1 MRLLLDT
8 HTFLWWDSQPTKLPA
23 KVLALCEDTQNE
35 IFLSVASIWE
45 MQIKYQL
52 GKLELHLP
60 LDKLVSEQV
69 QKNAIQIL
77 PIQTAHGLPRR

>member
-35 IFLSVASIWE
+35 MFLSVASI
-45 MQIKYQL
+45 
-52 GKLELHLP
+52 
-60 LDKLVSEQV
+60 
-69 QKNAIQIL
+69 
-77 PIQTAHGLPRR
+77 